1 MISLSLI
8 ALYPLLSSIQVPVSG
23 CQATMTIVWFTYT
36 GQAFI
41 AIMLYCYVHAC
52 AFVFK

>member
-8 ALYPLLSSIQVPVSG
+8 ALYPLLSIIVPVIG
-23 CQATMTIVWFTYT
+23 CQATMTTVWFAYT

-41 AIMLYCYVHAC
+41 AIMLYCYVHDC